1 MMEELGQI
9 RDLHANEMLFAFGDD
24 SNAVYLV
31 VDGLLEVVHSTEAG
45 DLVVGTLGPTEIVGE
60 ITAVIGGRR
69 TATVRAADAPVT
81 VREFSADDYAAWLQD
96 RPEEAQRIADQARD
110 RIDKTRV
117 ARVLTD
123 LIGPGHPDVI
133 DDVNALL
140 EWTRLEAGEQL
151 FVQGDVADVAYIA
164 VTGRLRLTATND
176 GAQTLDVSIGRG
188 DIVGELGIIEQAP
201 RSATATA
208 TRDSTLARLS
218 EEAFETLTGR
228 HPKLMLQV
236 FRKILTRVMRPNHR
250 SPEADMIAVAILSP
264 VAEPDMVRSMSS
276 EIETHGPTLYL
287 DREHVSRFFN
297 RRWRRCRTFSSSGG
311 TFAPTRRTAHNCRV
325 HRSGT

>member
-1 MMEELGQI
+1 M
-9 RDLHANEMLFAFGDD
+9 
-24 SNAVYLV
+24 YLV

-151 FVQGDVADVAYIA
+151 FVQGDVADAAYIA

-201 RSATATA
+201 TVSGSHGNPRLDAGSPVRGSL
-208 TRDSTLARLS
+208 RD
-218 EEAFETLTGR
+218 
-228 HPKLMLQV
+228 V
-236 FRKILTRVMRPNHR
+236 DRPPPQADAAGVPQDPDPGHAPESDR
-250 SPEADMIAVAILSP
+250 APEAGMIAVAVLSP
-264 VAEPDMVRSMSS
+264 E
-276 EIETHGPTLYL
+276 
-287 DREHVSRFFN
+287 
-297 RRWRRCRTFSSSGG
+297 CRASTWC
-311 TFAPTRRTAHNCRV
+311 AR
-325 HRSGT
+325 